1 MDKRW
6 ILFLLVLFLIINFYS
21 MMMRP
26 PEEPQAP
33 EDAAVEQA
41 EAVEK
46 PGPAETPGPRR
57 RPDTISAAEELTPG
71 DFEAAEKIT
80 VATDFYHI
88 VFSTLGARPVSWEI
102 IDPKYVSIKDNEIG
116 KPIQLIPQVA
126 SPGGREYP
134 LEIDLREFNA
144 RGYGEFNQMVF
155 TSERSTD
162 AQGNTTLTFKSPP
175 LEGIRLKKVITIPIN
190 GYLCN
195 LRVTV
200 ENTTDARYRFDY
212 DGRGLSVSWGAG
224 IGSIEPL
231 EPAGAG
237 HRYDVKAIFKGTAK
251 PKGVVPKKDKP
262 FEYTGP
268 VEWAGLQ
275 TRFFL
280 TAIVPVSDP
289 SIAVLSQV
297 RYRNITE
304 EYSNPENKPSPPM
317 SIELFHPQFTLEP
330 GEIREYEYRLFVGPK
345 EYNILKAADY
355 NLAKVL
361 FHTSF
366 RWMRALCIG
375 LLKILQYLNL
385 MLHNYGLAIITM
397 TILTR
402 VAMHPLTHKGMKIQ
416 AKSMAEQ
423 QKIKP
428 YVDEIMKKYKDN
440 PQKRN
445 QETMKLYKQHGI
457 NPFGMLRGC
466 FPMMLQMPI
475 FFALYRLLS
484 QAIDLRQQGFLWIKD
499 LSGPDALLKF
509 DFSLPLLGPYLNI
522 LPLIMGLSQYMVSRF
537 STTNI
542 KDPTQRQM
550 VVMMPIVFTF
560 ILYNLPSGLVLYWLV
575 SNIWQSVHQLIANK
589 LVKKE
594 KASPISAT

>member
-21 MMMRP
+21 MMMRT
-26 PEEPQAP
+26 PEEPEAP
-33 EDAAVEQA
+33 EGAAVEQG
-41 EAVEK
+41 EDVEK
-46 PGPAETPGPRR
+46 PGPEETPTARR
-57 RPDTISAAEELTPG
+57 RPETISTAEELAPG
-71 DFEAAEKIT
+71 EFEAAEKLT
-80 VATDFYHI
+80 VTTDFYHI
-88 VFSTLGARPVSWEI
+88 VFSTLGARPISWQI
-102 IDPKYVSIKDNEIG
+102 IDPKYVSIQDNEIS

-126 SPGGREYP
+126 NPGGREYP

-144 RGYGEFNQMVF
+144 GGYSKFNQMVF
-155 TSERSTD
+155 TSERSIGRH
-162 AQGNTTLTFKSPP
+162 GNTILTFTSPP
-175 LEGIRLKKVITIPIN
+175 LEGIRLKKVISIPTR
-190 GYLCN
+190 GYLCD
-195 LRVTV
+195 LRVSV

-212 DGRGLSVSWGAG
+212 DGRGLSVSWGGG
-224 IGSIEPL
+224 IGSLEPL
-231 EPAGAG
+231 EPG
-237 HRYDVKAIFKGTAK
+237 HHYDVKAIFKGAKK
-251 PKGVVPKKDKP
+251 PKGVVPKKDRP
-262 FEYTGP
+262 FEYAGP

-280 TAIVPVSDP
+280 TAIVPVSDT

-297 RYRNITE
+297 KYRNITK
-304 EYSNPENKPSPPM
+304 EYSNPESKLPPPM
-317 SIELFHPQFTLEP
+317 SMELFHAQFTLEP
-330 GEIREYEYRLFVGPK
+330 GATKEFEYKLFVGPK
-345 EYNILKAADY
+345 EYNILKAAEH

-366 RWMRALCIG
+366 TWMRALCVG

-385 MLHNYGLAIITM
+385 VLHNYGLAIITM

-402 VAMHPLTHKGMKIQ
+402 VVMHPLTHKGMKIQ

-428 YVDEIMKKYKDN
+428 FVDEIAKKYKDN

-509 DFSLPLLGPYLNI
+509 DFSIPLLGPYLNI
-522 LPLIMGLSQYMVSRF
+522 LPLIMGLSQFMVSRF

-550 VVMMPIVFTF
+550 MFMMPIVFTF

-575 SNIWQSVHQLIANK
+575 SNIWQGVHQLIANK

-594 KASPISAT
+594 KASPTPAT